1 MNEPPARVFG
11 VDFAASKQDAGR
23 DIWIAEGAST
33 DDGLSIEGLAP
44 AVDVLD
50 GEPTGRQATL
60 AGLSEFIAKQE
71 DAAFGL
77 DFPFG
82 VASDLAETED
92 WVDFVTHFPDS
103 LAIAVDEGGD
113 RPAKQLYDAVK
124 AEVGDPKVVGVR
136 ESVEEEVEQEG
147 LSPTDWR
154 MKELT
159 FYGIR
164 DILQPLVEEAG
175 NDGSPESGPVAVVPM
190 ESAESASVVVLET
203 YPSAVFSELGADSD
217 GYKGRRDKHMQARQS
232 NVDKL
237 EAAGV
242 HFSEDDARVKARA
255 YDDALDAVAACY
267 ATHKHVAE
275 GVDFERKAE
284 CFGEIYV

>member
-23 DIWIAEGAST
+23 DIWIAEGASI

-50 GEPTGRQATL
+50 GEPTSRKATL
-60 AGLSEFIAKQE
+60 AGLSDFIAKQE

-82 VASDLAETED
+82 VASNLAETAD

-103 LAIAVDEGGD
+103 LTVAVDEDGD

-136 ESVEEEVEQEG
+136 ESVEEEVEQG

-164 DILQPLVEEAG
+164 DVLQPLVEEAG
-175 NDGSPESGPVAVVPM
+175 NDSNPESDPVAVVPM
-190 ESAESASVVVLET
+190 ESTESASVVVFET
-203 YPSAVFSELGADSD
+203 YPSAVFSELGAESD
-217 GYKGRRDKHMQARQS
+217 GYKGRREKHMQARQS
-232 NVDKL
+232 NVAEL

-242 HFSEDDARVKARA
+242 HFAEDDARVKARA

-267 ATHKHVAE
+267 ATHKNVAS
-275 GVDFERKAE
+275 GADFDSKAE